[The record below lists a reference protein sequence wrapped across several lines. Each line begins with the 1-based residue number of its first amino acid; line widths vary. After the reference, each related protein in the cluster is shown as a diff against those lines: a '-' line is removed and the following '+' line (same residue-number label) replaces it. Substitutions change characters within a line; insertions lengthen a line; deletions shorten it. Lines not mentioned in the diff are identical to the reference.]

1 MAGLHEIMENK
12 GACPCL
18 VSADETLANEL
29 NSFYAHFKASNANA
43 GHANSGLPVR
53 QLSTPVFSE
62 HDIRREMKRVN
73 ARKASGQDRIS
84 GRVIRTC
91 ADLLAPVFTII
102 FNLSLAQSTV
112 PTCFKVSTIIPVPK
126 NASPAG
132 MNDYRPVA
140 LTTVVM
146 KCFERLVKDHICSS
160 LQSTLDPLQFAY
172 CSNRSKEDAISQVLH
187 STLSHLD
194 TIGGDCCS

>member
-84 GRVIRTC
+84 G
-91 ADLLAPVFTII
+91 
-102 FNLSLAQSTV
+102 
-112 PTCFKVSTIIPVPK
+112 
-126 NASPAG
+126 
-132 MNDYRPVA
+132 
-140 LTTVVM
+140 
-146 KCFERLVKDHICSS
+146 
-160 LQSTLDPLQFAY
+160 
-172 CSNRSKEDAISQVLH
+172 
-187 STLSHLD
+187 
-194 TIGGDCCS
+194 